1 MSKSIGLLFMGYLIG
16 SIPFAY
22 LMTRLSVR
30 RDVRCAG
37 DGNVGARNALRVG
50 GPVAGLLTV
59 LLDSGKGAAAYWLNV
74 RWADSDAG
82 MYLTAIGLMLGHGF
96 PIWLRGRGG
105 KGLAAATGFISQL
118 WPQAFIIAA
127 AIAVLIWGLTAHWE
141 LSFGVGSAAFL
152 LLTIWQGNDLHG
164 MLLILLLLGMA
175 LLKKLIDLPYEQALQ
190 RAQESA
196 KTWEDEAA
204 RGEIR
209 HR

>member
-1 MSKSIGLLFMGYLIG
+1 MFENIRLLFAGYLLG
-16 SIPFAY
+16 SIPSAY
-22 LMTRLSVR
+22 LMTKLFAG
-30 RDVRCAG
+30 RDVRRAG

-50 GPVAGLLTV
+50 GPIAGLLTA

-74 RWADSDAG
+74 RCADSDVG
-82 MYLTAIGLMLGHGF
+82 LYLTAFGLMLGHGF
-96 PIWLRGRGG
+96 PIWLRGHGG
-105 KGLAAATGFISQL
+105 KGLAAAVGFISQL

-127 AIAVLIWGLTAHWE
+127 GIGLLIWGLTAHWE

-152 LLTIWQGNDLHG
+152 LLSIWRGNDLHG

-175 LLKKLIDLPYEQALQ
+175 LVKKLIDFPYEQALQ

-196 KTWEDEAA
+196 ATWEDDVA
-204 RGEIR
+204 RGQIQ